1 MVQIL
6 ILVIFYLTKYKNI
19 SVYDISYKTSTGPE
33 PLRIRCDKTDGFIM
47 VLEGKIKHLVLFD
60 YGLFDK
66 ICNKIKYLISKKG
79 GITNSIN
86 HNFGRNL
93 NSYNSLPIQK
103 ILTFHNV
110 MILIKLVVSKNKN
123 KYYYIFR
130 KRFV

>member
-1 MVQIL
+1 M
-6 ILVIFYLTKYKNI
+6 
-19 SVYDISYKTSTGPE
+19 GPE
-33 PLRIRCDKTDGFIM
+33 PLRIRCDKIDGFIM
-47 VLEGKIKHLVLFD
+47 VLESKIKHLVLFY

-66 ICNKIKYLISKKG
+66 ICNKIKYLISKKR

-103 ILTFHNV
+103 KLTFHNV
-110 MILIKLVVSKNKN
+110 MILIKSVASKNKN
-123 KYYYIFR
+123 EYYYTFR